1 MLALGQEAAPLPDL
15 RDGHLHVGDGLGHG
29 PAEDTRRLQVNPLL
43 VSTGVAETGKRC
55 IIGTTQCCTT
65 NTTLS
70 PPGRGRERNDMLQNA
85 FGEYIRVRRAALRLS
100 LRSFAEKAG
109 LDAGNASRLERGR
122 VAPPESPA
130 ILDRIASALEL
141 RGGSP
146 EYQQLIDLAAA
157 AKGRI
162 PQDLLTDEEV
172 AARLPILFRTLR
184 SKPLSGEQLEKLI
197 DSIRRA

>member
-1 MLALGQEAAPLPDL
+1 MP
-15 RDGHLHVGDGLGHG
+15 
-29 PAEDTRRLQVNPLL
+29 
-43 VSTGVAETGKRC
+43 
-55 IIGTTQCCTT
+55 
-65 NTTLS
+65 
-70 PPGRGRERNDMLQNA
+70 QNA
-85 FGEYIRVRRAALRLS
+85 FGESIRVRRAALRLS
-100 LRSFAEKAG
+100 LRGFAEKAG

-122 VAPPESPA
+122 VAPPESPE